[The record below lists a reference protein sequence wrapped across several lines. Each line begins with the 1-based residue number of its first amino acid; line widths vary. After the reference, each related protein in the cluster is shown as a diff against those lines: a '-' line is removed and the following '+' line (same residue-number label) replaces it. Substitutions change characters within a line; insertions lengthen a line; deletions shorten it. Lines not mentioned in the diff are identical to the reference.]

1 MPDEPVDIERLRREL
16 DYYKRQL
23 DEMAGE
29 NVRLDRALS
38 GSRHEYKQKRQGFAL
53 LTELQQSIGT
63 HRDIPAIFELTIGAI
78 NATLGMD
85 KTVVLEPMDNAH
97 HYRPNQWVG
106 FHDVPDEYL
115 ASLTFEFPPEFS
127 DGTGLLLVNKST
139 AQTPLIE
146 EIRDALE
153 LPYFICLPVML
164 GNAPLGLLLSGRSVE
179 SKPFYPP
186 LDQGDIDTF
195 RAIAGLISAL
205 LQNRRVAALEE
216 ANRQIREQTERKSH
230 FLANMSHEL
239 RTPMNAIIGF
249 TRMVLR
255 RAGDSLPERQKGN
268 LERVEE
274 AANRLLE
281 LINSLLDLSKIEAG
295 RMDVTPK
302 QFNVG
307 HLVEG
312 CCAEVSPLVEDKP
325 NVRLTCEV
333 SSEVGEAHTDKGRV
347 RQIVTNLLSNAIKF
361 TEAGEVAVR
370 VEQEDASLVIA
381 VSDTGAGIPA
391 DARDTIFEEF
401 QQVAGSDPQR
411 KGTGLGLPITKGFA
425 ELLGG
430 SITVESEVGVGS
442 TFTVRVPAIYAEAN
456 R

>member
-1 MPDEPVDIERLRREL
+1 MPDEPVDAERLRREL
-16 DYYKRQL
+16 DYYRRQL

-29 NVRLDRALS
+29 NVRLDLAIS
-38 GSRHEYKQKRQGFAL
+38 GLRHELKQRRQGFAL
-53 LTELQQSIGT
+53 LTDLQQAIGV
-63 HRDIPAIFELTIGAI
+63 HQDISAIFEITLGAI
-78 NATLGMD
+78 NGTLGMD
-85 KTVVLEPMDNAH
+85 KTVVLKPLDKAH
-97 HYRPNQWVG
+97 HYRPSQWLG
-106 FHDVPDEYL
+106 FHEAPAGSL
-115 ASLTFEFPPEFS
+115 ASLSLAFPPEFAE
-127 DGTGLLLVNKST
+127 GAGLLLVNKST
-139 AQTPLIE
+139 EATPLTE
-146 EIRDALE
+146 KIRSAFE

-164 GNAPLGLLLSGRSVE
+164 DDGPLRLLLSGRIVE
-179 SKPFYPP
+179 SRPFYPP
-186 LDQGDIDTF
+186 LDQGDVDTF
-195 RAIAGLISAL
+195 QAITGLISTL

-216 ANRQIREQTERKSH
+216 ANRQIQVATERKSR
-230 FLANMSHEL
+230 FLASMSHEL

-268 LERVEE
+268 LEKVEE